1 MKIDF
6 EYGQGTMT
14 AELPDNTDIFI
25 PGETVKDPDYIP
37 EDKLEEAYLES
48 LAHPIGMPTLTELAH
63 KGSTVTFIVPDRV
76 KGGEQATSHRKLSI
90 KYILRELYAAGVEKK
105 DILFI
110 ISNGLHP
117 RSKESDAKAI
127 FGEELFNEF
136 WHTGQIISHDSE
148 DQEHMVY
155 LGRTHRGDPVYM
167 NKYVFECDIVPSVM
181 HRDDFTPVNGGSL
194 MRDKFNEISM
204 HMEEKMGHPFFCCDA
219 VLDTCSRQIAIYSG
233 YAKEMMPI
241 SWKLADKRTYV
252 HWAEKQYD
260 VCHRNSTMVMEWEQ
274 TQL

>member
-1 MKIDF
+1 MSKPDNQVIAKKARNPEKKENKDMKIEF
-6 EYGQGTMT
+6 EYGQGTMP

-48 LAHPIGMPTLTELAH
+48 LAHPTGMPTLTELAH

-117 RSKESDAKAI
+117 RSKDLHVNLSPLVKVKGHQGRSFKA
-127 FGEELFNEF
+127 
-136 WHTGQIISHDSE
+136 Q
-148 DQEHMVY
+148 
-155 LGRTHRGDPVYM
+155 RG
-167 NKYVFECDIVPSVM
+167 
-181 HRDDFTPVNGGSL
+181 G
-194 MRDKFNEISM
+194 
-204 HMEEKMGHPFFCCDA
+204 
-219 VLDTCSRQIAIYSG
+219 
-233 YAKEMMPI
+233 
-241 SWKLADKRTYV
+241 
-252 HWAEKQYD
+252 
-260 VCHRNSTMVMEWEQ
+260 
-274 TQL
+274 

>member
-136 WHTGQIISHDSE
+136 WHTGQISGGGFCFQHFHHLVSGGVGRPLLEKARHHKDCVAYPRFGHAVRAAGRAFVS
-148 DQEHMVY
+148 
-155 LGRTHRGDPVYM
+155 LGV
-167 NKYVFECDIVPSVM
+167 
-181 HRDDFTPVNGGSL
+181 
-194 MRDKFNEISM
+194 
-204 HMEEKMGHPFFCCDA
+204 GH
-219 VLDTCSRQIAIYSG
+219 RQISFPASSRFSCSIFPCAAAFLKFSPVKQRG
-233 YAKEMMPI
+233 EHI
-241 SWKLADKRTYV
+241 SSR
-252 HWAEKQYD
+252 
-260 VCHRNSTMVMEWEQ
+260 RS
-274 TQL
+274 

>member
-127 FGEELFNEF
+127 
-136 WHTGQIISHDSE
+136 
-148 DQEHMVY
+148 
-155 LGRTHRGDPVYM
+155 
-167 NKYVFECDIVPSVM
+167 SVRNYSTNSGIQVRSSAM
-181 HRDDFTPVNGGSL
+181 TVRIRSIWYIL
-194 MRDKFNEISM
+194 
-204 HMEEKMGHPFFCCDA
+204 EKLTE
-219 VLDTCSRQIAIYSG
+219 VIRYT
-233 YAKEMMPI
+233 
-241 SWKLADKRTYV
+241 
-252 HWAEKQYD
+252 
-260 VCHRNSTMVMEWEQ
+260 
-274 TQL
+274 